1 MRKEA
6 SLRKV
11 RQMISSL
18 SLSMEDTMAR
28 VNVGNN
34 CFERHIE
41 NVLALWGNIMA
52 TTSTKSPILCW
63 SITCFFC
70 CLFWAYPVFHYFF
83 PPPSLIT
90 MATSVCLMSARE
102 ASCLAAAC

>member
-11 RQMISSL
+11 RQIVSSL

-34 CFERHIE
+34 CFLRQIE
-41 NVLALWGNIMA
+41 NVLALWGNVWLLLQLNPQFCA
-52 TTSTKSPILCW
+52 GQLLVCFAVYFRHILFF
-63 SITCFFC
+63 IT
-70 CLFWAYPVFHYFF
+70 F
-83 PPPSLIT
+83 PPL
-90 MATSVCLMSARE
+90 LH
-102 ASCLAAAC
+102 